1 MKNICIF
8 GVPNGKISKGFY
20 PNDIKTK

>member
-8 GVPNGKISKGFY
+8 EVPNGKISKGFY